1 MAKAA
6 LAVLHPSAGTYFDF
20 LIHYKHEFIILEPL
34 MKAKF
39 CSLHLLVFISPHMN
53 HSGCQGNV
61 LTPSFPFFPAAET
74 KSPNK
79 RVCPLVSVKNALPS
93 ALLLGQL
100 SHFGRKMRVNITN
113 VN

>member
-1 MAKAA
+1 
-6 LAVLHPSAGTYFDF
+6 
-20 LIHYKHEFIILEPL
+20 

-53 HSGCQGNV
+53 HSGCQGNA
-61 LTPSFPFFPAAET
+61 LTLSFPFFPAAET